1 MVGEEVVV
9 VVDEEKKR
17 VYSHVEK
24 MVSSP
29 LILIRP

>member
-9 VVDEEKKR
+9 VVEEKKR

-29 LILIRP
+29 LIRIHL